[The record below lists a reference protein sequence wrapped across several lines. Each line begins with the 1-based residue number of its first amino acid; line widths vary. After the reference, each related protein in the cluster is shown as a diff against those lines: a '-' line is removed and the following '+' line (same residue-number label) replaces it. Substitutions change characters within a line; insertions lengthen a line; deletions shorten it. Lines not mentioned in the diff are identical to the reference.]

1 MTHSPNKVDKD
12 AVHTA
17 LAITV
22 LSTIFVELINLGL
35 DEIRAWRESKRPSHP
50 DSEKK

>member
-1 MTHSPNKVDKD
+1 MLHSPNKVDKD

-22 LSTIFVELINLGL
+22 LSTIFVGLINLGL
-35 DEIRAWRESKRPSHP
+35 DEIKVWRDSKRPPNP
-50 DSEKK
+50 DNEKK

>member
-1 MTHSPNKVDKD
+1 MHSPHKVDKD

-17 LAITV
+17 LAITI
-22 LSTIFVELINLGL
+22 LSTVFVGAIQLAF
-35 DEIRAWRESKRPSHP
+35 DEIKAWRDSKRPPPP